1 MNISLSMN
9 TKARWLTLKYTYS
22 NDAYIS
28 TTNGN
33 VFGFHT
39 AFSYLIVTNLCWHG
53 NCECTVL
60 YIYIYMQV
68 VDIVFKVITY
78 RII

>member
-1 MNISLSMN
+1 MNISLSVN
-9 TKARWLTLKYTYS
+9 TKARWLILKYTYS
-22 NDAYIS
+22 NDVYIA

-33 VFGFHT
+33 VFGFCT
-39 AFSYLIVTNLCWHG
+39 AFSYLIVTNLCRHG

-60 YIYIYMQV
+60 YIYIYRQV
-68 VDIVFKVITY
+68 VDIVFKVTTY